1 MSKKIIKDMGAS
13 IRQKLLNLSQ
23 QTKRP
28 FNEVLTYYMIERFI
42 DRLSKSPYKN
52 RFVLKGALMF
62 VVWDLSDTRATR
74 DIDLLGKTQNSVEN
88 LTQIIQEICRIECL
102 EDAAIFMADSV
113 ECQPIQEQNEYQ
125 GIRAYFNGE
134 LAKARTRMQID
145 IGFGDIVFPKPSD
158 VNYPTMLGMTS
169 PAILGYTPET
179 LIAEKT
185 HAMVRHGLRNS
196 RMKDYFDVWVLSN
209 QFVFEGAHLA
219 EAIQK
224 TFSQREME
232 ITDTTTQIFDEL
244 VADNT
249 KKAQWN
255 SFVSNNVLTIVPDTF
270 EEVIDRLKSFIQP
283 IFEYSSR
290 GKPFSSSWQCPG
302 PWR

>member
-1 MSKKIIKDMGAS
+1 
-13 IRQKLLNLSQ
+13 
-23 QTKRP
+23 
-28 FNEVLTYYMIERFI
+28 MIERFI

-74 DIDLLGKTQNSVEN
+74 DIDLLGETQNSIEN

-134 LAKARTRMQID
+134 LAKAKTRMQID

-158 VNYPTMLGMTS
+158 VNYPTMLGMAS

-219 EAIQK
+219 KAIQK
-224 TFSQREME
+224 TFSNLGK
-232 ITDTTTQIFDEL
+232 L
-244 VADNT
+244 V
-249 KKAQWN
+249 
-255 SFVSNNVLTIVPDTF
+255 I
-270 EEVIDRLKSFIQP
+270 
-283 IFEYSSR
+283 
-290 GKPFSSSWQCPG
+290 
-302 PWR
+302 

>member
-13 IRQKLLNLSQ
+13 IKQKLLNLSL

-74 DIDLLGKTQNSVEN
+74 DIDLLGKTQNTVEN
-88 LTQIIQEICRIECL
+88 MTQIIQEICRIDCL

-125 GIRAYFNGE
+125 GIRVYFNGE
-134 LAKARTRMQID
+134 LAKAKTRMQID
-145 IGFGDIVFPKPSD
+145 IGFGDIVFPKPSN
-158 VNYPTMLGMTS
+158 VKYPTMLGMAA

-196 RMKDYFDVWVLSN
+196 RMKDYFDVWILSN
-209 QFVFEGAHLA
+209 QFLFEGAQLA

-224 TFSQREME
+224 TFLQREME
-232 ITDTTTQIFDEL
+232 ITDTTIKIFDDL
-244 VADNT
+244 VVDNT
-249 KKAQWN
+249 KKVQWN

-270 EEVIDRLKSFIQP
+270 EDVIDRLKLFIVP
-283 IFEYSSR
+283 IFER
-290 GKPFSSSWQCPG
+290 CIERELFNLSWQCPG
-302 PWR
+302 PWQ